1 MLDLGEIREKI
12 DGIDKQL
19 VSLFEE
25 RMALCHS
32 VAEYKISTGKK
43 VLDTEREN
51 AKLAAITKM
60 VQNPENVH
68 AINDLFSQI
77 MANSRKMQYRLLEEN
92 GQTLREP
99 YEAVDEVDKTNCKVV
114 YQGVPGAYSYI
125 AMKRYFGE
133 NVENFHVP
141 TWRDAMEAV
150 KMGKADYAV
159 LPIENSSAGIVS
171 ENYDLMVEYDN
182 CIVGEQIIQI
192 NHALLGLPDAELSD
206 ITDVYSHPQALMQC
220 GRYLES
226 HREWEKHSL
235 KNTAMAAKKVKEDG
249 KKHKA
254 AIASSLTADIYG
266 LKVLDECIQDN
277 KMNATRFI
285 IVSGKRVFTSKAEK
299 ISICFEGMHE
309 SGSLYHMLS
318 HFIYN
323 GINMN
328 HIESRPVQGKNW
340 EYRFFVDFEGNL
352 NDAAVQ
358 NALRGLTEETLG
370 LKILGNY

>member
-125 AMKRYFGE
+125 AHFDCFHGIAPCRHMKIFYIFTKVTLHG
-133 NVENFHVP
+133 
-141 TWRDAMEAV
+141 AMPWKQSKWAR
-150 KMGKADYAV
+150 
-159 LPIENSSAGIVS
+159 
-171 ENYDLMVEYDN
+171 
-182 CIVGEQIIQI
+182 QI
-192 NHALLGLPDAELSD
+192 
-206 ITDVYSHPQALMQC
+206 M
-220 GRYLES
+220 R
-226 HREWEKHSL
+226 
-235 KNTAMAAKKVKEDG
+235 
-249 KKHKA
+249 
-254 AIASSLTADIYG
+254 
-266 LKVLDECIQDN
+266 
-277 KMNATRFI
+277 
-285 IVSGKRVFTSKAEK
+285 
-299 ISICFEGMHE
+299 CF
-309 SGSLYHMLS
+309 
-318 HFIYN
+318 
-323 GINMN
+323 
-328 HIESRPVQGKNW
+328 R
-340 EYRFFVDFEGNL
+340 
-352 NDAAVQ
+352 
-358 NALRGLTEETLG
+358 
-370 LKILGNY
+370 LKIQQPGLWQVFMIYCRNIITILLQKLISR

>member
-133 NVENFHVP
+133 NVENFTSIIRIALIQGLSFSTSSCSLLPSASKDSP
-141 TWRDAMEAV
+141 T
-150 KMGKADYAV
+150 
-159 LPIENSSAGIVS
+159 P
-171 ENYDLMVEYDN
+171 
-182 CIVGEQIIQI
+182 
-192 NHALLGLPDAELSD
+192 
-206 ITDVYSHPQALMQC
+206 
-220 GRYLES
+220 
-226 HREWEKHSL
+226 
-235 KNTAMAAKKVKEDG
+235 
-249 KKHKA
+249 
-254 AIASSLTADIYG
+254 
-266 LKVLDECIQDN
+266 
-277 KMNATRFI
+277 ATNDR
-285 IVSGKRVFTSKAEK
+285 TS
-299 ISICFEGMHE
+299 SICG
-309 SGSLYHMLS
+309 
-318 HFIYN
+318 
-323 GINMN
+323 
-328 HIESRPVQGKNW
+328 
-340 EYRFFVDFEGNL
+340 
-352 NDAAVQ
+352 DATVS
-358 NALRGLTEETLG
+358 
-370 LKILGNY
+370 K